1 MNRSRVGPLPAVQAG
16 GWMAKEIP
24 DILMSNPEKAKF
36 PLSKKLVP
44 ALSTDGQLL
53 CCLQGM
59 ILAQSDPSG
68 KSRSGLLLSSSR
80 EETIAAYAA
89 DITMFPEGLK
99 RATCDGTSPKVLS
112 SQKSKHDFESSV
124 DWSKEFSSPL
134 LCSLQQVFVDSITCT
149 CVIYALTSE
158 SATDSSR
165 SSISGKIYLI
175 HHMNLL
181 HLFRGKCHS

>member
-1 MNRSRVGPLPAVQAG
+1 
-16 GWMAKEIP
+16 MAKEIP
-24 DILMSNPEKAKF
+24 DIVMSSPEKAKF
-36 PLSKKLVP
+36 PASLVP

-59 ILAQSDPSG
+59 IVAQSDPGG
-68 KSRSGLLLSSSR
+68 KSQSGLLLSSSR
-80 EETIAAYAA
+80 EKTIAAYAA
-89 DITMFPEGLK
+89 NITMFPEGLK

-149 CVIYALTSE
+149 CVIYVLTMSRQLIVQEALFPIRFISFIKLTCFIYSE
-158 SATDSSR
+158 ASV
-165 SSISGKIYLI
+165 I
-175 HHMNLL
+175 HEDYSLL
-181 HLFRGKCHS
+181 S

>member
-24 DILMSNPEKAKF
+24 DIVMSNPEKAKF
-36 PLSKKLVP
+36 PVSKKLVP

-59 ILAQSDPSG
+59 IVVQTNPGG

-80 EETIAAYAA
+80 EKTIAAYAA
-89 DITMFPEGLK
+89 DITELPEGLK
-99 RATCDGTSPKVLS
+99 RATCDGTSPKALP
-112 SQKSKHDFESSV
+112 SQRSKHDFESSV

-134 LCSLQQVFVDSITCT
+134 LCSLQQVFVDSITST

-158 SATDSSR
+158 SATRSSR
-165 SSISGKIYLI
+165 SSRFDMTSLIYQI
-175 HHMNLL
+175 NLL
-181 HLFRGKCHS
+181 YLLRGKCHL